1 MSLYNKK
8 FKAYF
13 TTNNITRGFL
23 VALLSS
29 GAIYLDW
36 FGFVNSLVNTILGV
50 LTFYILLDSNRKVWF
65 WSGFFIG
72 ILWFWWLSISFVN
85 YGFAWAIPIGLFIT
99 STTYGVI
106 FLLFAYIAENAH
118 KLARLKSSVPNMP
131 STSSSESESLDP
143 NQKLLILI
151 VKAIALLILSYIH
164 PFGFDW
170 FKPELVFTNSYI
182 GIEKWQFALVLASII
197 LTLYKRQILYLLVIL
212 GAYPYASHFHKTEA
226 VDPTIE
232 VTNFHINVID
242 KWKPELQQEHIN
254 RIFSV
259 IDQAIEDNKSIVI
272 LPESIFALF
281 LNRQPLL
288 MEGLKQRSYKIDI
301 VLGALY
307 VDGKVPRNSTYIFT
321 QGNYKVANKV
331 VLVPFGEANPLP
343 KFMSS
348 WINDLFFDGAPDY
361 VADKEPTDYTLHGKT
376 YRNAICYESCSEPLY
391 RGKPKNMIVISNDG
405 WVVPSIEPTQQK
417 ILLQYYSKKYGTT
430 IYHSVNMANSYIIH
444 NGKVVK

>member
-1 MSLYNKK
+1 LSLYNKK

-13 TTNNITRGFL
+13 TTNKITRGFFI
-23 VALLSS
+23 ALLSA

-36 FGFVNSLVNTILGV
+36 FGFVNPLINTILGV
-50 LTFYILLDSNRKVWF
+50 LALYLLIQADRKVWF

-72 ILWFWWLSISFVN
+72 ILWFWWLSISFVH
-85 YGFAWAIPIGLFIT
+85 YGFSWAIPIGLFIT

-106 FLLFAYIAENAH
+106 FLLFSYIAE
-118 KLARLKSSVPNMP
+118 RLPN
-131 STSSSESESLDP
+131 TLYT
-143 NQKLLILI
+143 LIA
-151 VKAIALLILSYIH
+151 KAISLIILSYIH
-164 PFGFDW
+164 PLGFDW
-170 FKPELVFTNSYI
+170 FKPELIFTNSYI
-182 GIEKWQFALVLASII
+182 GIQKWQFALVLASIV
-197 LTLYKRQILYLLVIL
+197 LTIYKRQLLFLVLML
-212 GAYPYASHFHKTEA
+212 GAYPYTSHFNKTEA
-226 VDPTIE
+226 LDPTIK

-254 RIFSV
+254 RVFNV

-288 MEGLKQRSYKIDI
+288 MEALQQRSYKIDI

-307 VDGKVPRNSTYIFT
+307 VDGQVPRNSTYIFT

-361 VADKEPTDYTLHGKT
+361 VADKEPTDYTLYGKT
-376 YRNAICYESCSEPLY
+376 YRNAICYEACSEPLY
-391 RGKPKNMIVISNDG
+391 RGNPKNMIVISNDG

-430 IYHSVNMANSYIIH
+430 IYHSVNMADSYIIH
-444 NGKVVK
+444 NGKVVQ

>member
-29 GAIYLDW
+29 VAMYLDW
-36 FGFVNSLVNTILGV
+36 FGVVNSLINTILGI
-50 LTFYILLDSNRKVWF
+50 LTFYLLLQANRKVWF

-72 ILWFWWLSISFVN
+72 ILWFWWLSISFVH

-99 STTYGVI
+99 ATIYGGT
-106 FLLFAYIAENAH
+106 FLLFAYIAE
-118 KLARLKSSVPNMP
+118 RLPNTL
-131 STSSSESESLDP
+131 ST
-143 NQKLLILI
+143 LIA
-151 VKAIALLILSYIH
+151 KAIALLLLSYIH

-182 GIEKWQFALVLASII
+182 GIQKWQFALVLASIVLAI
-197 LTLYKRQILYLLVIL
+197 YKKQLLYLLLIVW
-212 GAYPYASHFHKTEA
+212 AYPYSSHFHKTEA
-226 VDPTIE
+226 VDPTID

-242 KWKPELQQEHIN
+242 KWRPELQQKHIGMV
-254 RIFSV
+254 FKE
-259 IDQAIEDNKSIVI
+259 IDKAIKDKKSIVI

-281 LNRQPLL
+281 LNKQPIL
-288 MEGLKQRSYKIDI
+288 MEALKKRSYKIDI

-307 VDGKVPRNSTYIFT
+307 VDGKIPRNSTYIFSKGEY
-321 QGNYKVANKV
+321 QIANKV

-361 VADKEPTDYTLHGKT
+361 VADTEPTDYNLHGKT
-376 YRNAICYESCSEPLY
+376 FRNAICYEACSETLY
-391 RGKPKNMIVISNDG
+391 RGNPKNMIVISNDG
-405 WVVPSIEPTQQK
+405 WVAPSIEPTEQK

-430 IYHSVNMANSYIIH
+430 IYHSVNMADSYTIQ
-444 NGKVVK
+444 NGEVVK

>member
-13 TTNNITRGFL
+13 TINKIIRGFFI
-23 VALLSS
+23 ALLSA
-29 GAIYLDW
+29 GAMYLDW
-36 FGFVNSLVNTILGV
+36 FGFVNPLINTILGL
-50 LTFYILLDSNRKVWF
+50 LTFYFLLQADRKVWF
-65 WSGFFIG
+65 WFGFFMG
-72 ILWFWWLSISFVN
+72 VLWFWWISISFGS
-85 YGFAWAIPIGLFIT
+85 YGFAWAIPIGVLIT
-99 STTYGVI
+99 ASTYGFI
-106 FLLFAYIAENAH
+106 FLFSAT
-118 KLARLKSSVPNMP
+118 LA
-131 STSSSESESLDP
+131 ESLSP
-143 NQKLLILI
+143 KLLTLI
-151 VKAIALLILSYIH
+151 IKAIALLLLSYIH

-182 GIEKWQFALVLASII
+182 GIEKWQFALILASMI
-197 LTLYKRQILYLLVIL
+197 LSTYKKQLLYLLLIL
-212 GAYPYASHFHKTEA
+212 GAYPYTSHFHKGETI
-226 VDPTIE
+226 DPTIE

-254 RIFSV
+254 RVFST
-259 IDQAIEDNKSIVI
+259 IDEAIKNKKSVVI

-281 LNRQPLL
+281 LNRQPVL
-288 MEGLKQRSYKIDI
+288 MEGLQQRSFKIDI

-307 VDGKVPRNSTYIFT
+307 VDGKVPRNSTYIFS
-321 QGNYKVANKV
+321 QGDYKIANKV

-376 YRNAICYESCSEPLY
+376 YRNAICYEACSEPLY
-391 RGKPKNMIVISNDG
+391 EGKPKNMIVISNDG
-405 WVVPSIEPTQQK
+405 WVVPSLEPTQQR

-430 IYHSVNMANSYIIH
+430 IYHSVNMSNSYIIQ

>member
-1 MSLYNKK
+1 MSLYNKN
-8 FKAYF
+8 FRAYF

-29 GAIYLDW
+29 VAIYLDW
-36 FGFVNSLVNTILGV
+36 FGVVNFFINTILGV

-85 YGFAWAIPIGLFIT
+85 YGFAWAIPIGLLIT
-99 STTYGVI
+99 ATIYGGI
-106 FLLFAYIAENAH
+106 FLLFAYIAE
-118 KLARLKSSVPNMP
+118 RLPNTL
-131 STSSSESESLDP
+131 ST
-143 NQKLLILI
+143 LIA
-151 VKAIALLILSYIH
+151 KAIALLILSYIH

-182 GIEKWQFALVLASII
+182 GIQKWQFALVLASIVLAI
-197 LTLYKRQILYLLVIL
+197 YKKQLLYLLLIV
-212 GAYPYASHFHKTEA
+212 GAYPYSSHFHKTEA
-226 VDPTIE
+226 VDPTID
-232 VTNFHINVID
+232 VTNFCINVID
-242 KWKPELQQEHIN
+242 KWRPELQQKHIGMV
-254 RIFSV
+254 FKE
-259 IDQAIEDNKSIVI
+259 IDKAIKYKKSIVI

-281 LNRQPLL
+281 LNKQPLL
-288 MEGLKQRSYKIDI
+288 MEALKKRSYKIDI

-307 VDGKVPRNSTYIFT
+307 VDGKIPRNSTYIFSKGEY
-321 QGNYKVANKV
+321 QIANKV

-361 VADKEPTDYTLHGKT
+361 VADTEPTDYNLHGKT
-376 YRNAICYESCSEPLY
+376 FRNAICYEACSETLY
-391 RGKPKNMIVISNDG
+391 RGNPKNMIVISNDG
-405 WVVPSIEPTQQK
+405 WVAPSIEPTEQK

-430 IYHSVNMANSYIIH
+430 IYHSVNMADSYTIQ
-444 NGKVVK
+444 NGEVVK

>member
-13 TTNNITRGFL
+13 TTNNITRGFFI
-23 VALLSS
+23 ALLSA

-36 FGFVNSLVNTILGV
+36 FGFVSPIINTILGL
-50 LTFYILLDSNRKVWF
+50 LTLYLLLQADRKVWF

-72 ILWFWWLSISFVN
+72 TLWFWWLSISFVN
-85 YGFAWAIPIGLFIT
+85 YGFAWAIPVGLLIT

-106 FLLFAYIAENAH
+106 FLLFAYSAENAH
-118 KLARLKSSVPNMP
+118 KLARLKPSVPNMP
-131 STSSSESESLDP
+131 STSSESNSLDP
-143 NQKLLILI
+143 NQKLLTLI
-151 VKAIALLILSYIH
+151 VKAIALLLLSYIH

-182 GIEKWQFALVLASII
+182 GIQKWQFALVLISII
-197 LTLYKRQILYLLVIL
+197 LTLYKKQFLYLLFII
-212 GAYPYASHFHKTEA
+212 GAYPYASHFHKIEA

-254 RIFSV
+254 RVFNV

-281 LNRQPLL
+281 LNKQPLL
-288 MEGLKQRSYKIDI
+288 MEALKKRSYKIDI

-307 VDGKVPRNSTYIFT
+307 VDGQVPRNSTYIFT

-361 VADKEPTDYTLHGKT
+361 VADREPTDYTLHGKT
-376 YRNAICYESCSEPLY
+376 FRNAICYEASSEPLY
-391 RGKPKNMIVISNDG
+391 EGEPKNMIVISNDG

-417 ILLQYYSKKYGTT
+417 ILLQYYSKKYRTT
-430 IYHSVNMANSYIIH
+430 IYHSVNMADSYIIH
-444 NGKVVK
+444 NGKVVQ

>member
-13 TTNNITRGFL
+13 TTNKITRGFL

-29 GAIYLDW
+29 GAMYLDW
-36 FGFVNSLVNTILGV
+36 FGFVNPLVNTILGV
-50 LTFYILLDSNRKVWF
+50 LTFYLLLQADRKIWF

-72 ILWFWWLSISFVN
+72 ILWFWWISISFKS
-85 YGFAWAIPIGLFIT
+85 YGFAWATPIGILIT
-99 STTYGVI
+99 ATIYGVI
-106 FLLFAYIAENAH
+106 FLFLASVADYAS
-118 KLARLKSSVPNMP
+118 KLARLKPSVPNIP
-131 STSSSESESLDP
+131 SSFSESEASAP
-143 NQKLLILI
+143 NKMLLTLI
-151 VKAIALLILSYIH
+151 VKAIALLLLSYIH
-164 PFGFDW
+164 PLGFDW
-170 FKPELVFTNSYI
+170 FKPELIFTNSYI
-182 GIEKWQFALVLASII
+182 SIEKWQFALVLASIV
-197 LTLYKRQILYLLVIL
+197 LTLYKKQLLYLLLIL
-212 GAYPYASHFHKTEA
+212 GAYPYTSHFHKEEA

-242 KWKPELQQEHIN
+242 KWKPELQQKHIN
-254 RIFSV
+254 SVFSS
-259 IDQAIEDNKSIVI
+259 IDKAIKDKKSIVI

-281 LNRQPLL
+281 LNRQPVL
-288 MEGLKQRSYKIDI
+288 MEGLQQRSYKIDI

-307 VDGKVPRNSTYIFT
+307 LDGKVPRNSTYIFSK
-321 QGNYKVANKV
+321 GDYKVANKV

-348 WINDLFFDGAPDY
+348 WINELFFDGAPDY

-376 YRNAICYESCSEPLY
+376 FRNAICYEACSEPLY
-391 RGKPKNMIVISNDG
+391 KGKPKNMIAISNDG

-430 IYHSVNMANSYIIH
+430 IYHSINMSKSYIIQ

>member
-1 MSLYNKK
+1 MSLYKK

-13 TTNNITRGFL
+13 TINKITRGFFI
-23 VALLSS
+23 ALLSA
-29 GAIYLDW
+29 GAMYLDW
-36 FGFVNSLVNTILGV
+36 FGFVNPLVNTILGI
-50 LTFYILLDSNRKVWF
+50 LTFYFLLQADRKVWF
-65 WSGFFIG
+65 WFGFFIG
-72 ILWFWWLSISFVN
+72 ILWFWWLSISFIN
-85 YGFAWAIPIGLFIT
+85 YGFAWAIPIGLLIT

-106 FLLFAYIAENAH
+106 FLLFAILAE
-118 KLARLKSSVPNMP
+118 KLARLKPSVPNMP
-131 STSSSESESLDP
+131 STSLESDSLDP
-143 NQKLLILI
+143 NKTLFTLII
-151 VKAIALLILSYIH
+151 KATALLLLSYIH

-170 FKPELVFTNSYI
+170 FKPELLFTNSYI
-182 GIEKWQFALVLASII
+182 GIQKWQFALVLISIV
-197 LTLYKRQILYLLVIL
+197 LTIYKRQLLYLLLIV

-226 VDPTIE
+226 VDPTIK

-254 RIFSV
+254 RVFRT
-259 IDQAIEDNKSIVI
+259 IDKAIEDNKSIVI

-281 LNRQPLL
+281 LNRQPILIN
-288 MEGLKQRSYKIDI
+288 GLYQRSYKIDI

-307 VDGKVPRNSTYIFT
+307 VDGKVPRNSTYIFS
-321 QGNYKVANKV
+321 QGDYKVANKV

-343 KFMSS
+343 KFMSA

-361 VADKEPTDYTLHGKT
+361 VADTEPTDYTLHGKT
-376 YRNAICYESCSEPLY
+376 FRNAICYEACSEPLY
-391 RGKPKNMIVISNDG
+391 QGKPKNMIVISNDG

-430 IYHSVNMANSYIIH
+430 IYHSINMADSYIIH

>member
-1 MSLYNKK
+1 MSLYSKK

-29 GAIYLDW
+29 GAMFLDW
-36 FGFVNSLVNTILGV
+36 FGFVNPLVNTILGV
-50 LTFYILLDSNRKVWF
+50 LTFYLLLQADRKIWF

-85 YGFAWAIPIGLFIT
+85 YGFAWAIPIGLLFTAI
-99 STTYGVI
+99 TYGFI
-106 FLLFAYIAENAH
+106 FLLFAYIAE
-118 KLARLKSSVPNMP
+118 RLPNTLSS
-131 STSSSESESLDP
+131 
-143 NQKLLILI
+143 LIA
-151 VKAIALLILSYIH
+151 KAIALLILSYIH
-164 PFGFDW
+164 PLGFDW

-182 GIEKWQFALVLASII
+182 GIEKWQFALVLASIVLSI
-197 LTLYKRQILYLLVIL
+197 YKKQLLYLLLIL
-212 GAYPYASHFHKTEA
+212 GAYPYTSHFHKEEA

-242 KWKPELQQEHIN
+242 KWKPELQQKHIN
-254 RIFSV
+254 SVFSS
-259 IDQAIEDNKSIVI
+259 IDKAIKDKKSIVI

-281 LNRQPLL
+281 LNRQPVL
-288 MEGLKQRSYKIDI
+288 MEGLQQRSYKIDI

-307 VDGKVPRNSTYIFT
+307 LDGKVPRNSTYIFSK
-321 QGNYKVANKV
+321 GDYKVANKV

-348 WINDLFFDGAPDY
+348 WINELFFDGAPDY

-376 YRNAICYESCSEPLY
+376 FRNAICYEACSEPLY
-391 RGKPKNMIVISNDG
+391 KGKPKNMIAISNDG

-430 IYHSVNMANSYIIH
+430 IYHSINMSKSYIIQ